1 MHAVVI
7 GPGIPVLVYVH
18 GQLTT
23 GDEINLGD
31 DRLLRRGRFRLTR
44 KGEWKNGS
52 GKSLKIFPYF
62 TCFRVGGHTRRR
74 GGRSVP
80 RHPRLLV
87 TSHSQ
92 EPRTRCGCEVFV

>member
-1 MHAVVI
+1 MYAVVI

-31 DRLLRRGRFRLTR
+31 DRLLRRGRFRLIR

-62 TCFRVGGHTRRR
+62 TCFRVGDIPEGEAA
-74 GGRSVP
+74 VP
-80 RHPRLLV
+80 FHAIL
-87 TSHSQ
+87 
-92 EPRTRCGCEVFV
+92 GC